1 MNFVMISQ
9 FFPTKRNLKKVKK
22 LFTNLYNEYIIHI
35 KNLKPAL
42 NHGLILKKVNRG
54 IKFNQNVWGKTK
66 SKKIILRKDFFKLMN
81 NAGFGNTMGM

>member
-22 LFTNLYNEYIIHI
+22 LFTNLYNEYIINI

-42 NHGLILKKVNRG
+42 NHG
-54 IKFNQNVWGKTK
+54 
-66 SKKIILRKDFFKLMN
+66 
-81 NAGFGNTMGM
+81 

>member
-42 NHGLILKKVNRG
+42 NHG
-54 IKFNQNVWGKTK
+54 
-66 SKKIILRKDFFKLMN
+66 
-81 NAGFGNTMGM
+81 